1 MLSVRRN
8 RALEVLAGMIRSNP
22 DLRRGLDDNRHLEA
36 AFEEKLRAFETEY
49 GGAVFADRAC
59 FSDRRRLLGLLQTMA
74 DAPVRTVTAASETDS
89 EMLRE
94 RFFAKVPADRR
105 ELAQELLDLGRT
117 SYQLRDDD
125 NLYLGRLEKLVLEAV
140 DEGRSRLHAHHG
152 GDGATMDLDAVVRG
166 LRHPNL
172 VVEPRPP
179 ASPPPEE
186 QGFRSLPR
194 QLVGQ
199 PAGPGIATG
208 PARIV
213 GDVDDLASFR
223 HGEVLVCDSV
233 DPNMTFVVPLASAVV
248 ERRGGMLI
256 HGAIIAREYGLPCVT
271 GVPDATAEVANG
283 DRLTVDGF
291 LGIVT
296 VVRD

>member
-1 MLSVRRN
+1 MAGAPS
-8 RALEVLAGMIRSNP
+8 RA
-22 DLRRGLDDNRHLEA
+22 
-36 AFEEKLRAFETEY
+36 
-49 GGAVFADRAC
+49 GARP
-59 FSDRRRLLGLLQTMA
+59 TA
-74 DAPVRTVTAASETDS
+74 DADDLTDRFLAA
-89 EMLRE
+89 
-94 RFFAKVPADRR
+94 VPADRR
-105 ELAQELLDLGRT
+105 ELAHELLDLGRT

-125 NLYLGRLEKLVLEAV
+125 NLYLGRLENLVLEAV
-140 DEGRSRLHAHHG
+140 DEGRKRLHANQ
-152 GDGATMDLDAVVRG
+152 GADQATIELDDVVRG

-179 ASPPPEE
+179 ASTEREE
-186 QGFRSLPR
+186 PGFRTQPR

-213 GDVDDLASFR
+213 EDVDDLASFC

-233 DPNMTFVVPLASAVV
+233 DPNMTFIVPLASAVV

-271 GVPDATAEVANG
+271 GVPDATAEIATG

-291 LGIVT
+291 LGIIT